1 MKNIVIFGPPGAGK
15 GTQSENIIKEF
26 KLTHIS
32 TGDILRHEVSENTEL
47 GKKAKKIMDKG
58 NLVSDDI
65 VIGMIKNK
73 IQQSQKSK
81 GFIFDGFPRTIK
93 QAENLDNLMKV
104 LNMKINKMISLEVN
118 EEELIKRLLI
128 RGQNSGR
135 SDDKNQNIIENRI
148 KEYNQKTLPI
158 KEYYKTQNK
167 LDVVNGIGSISD
179 IFKEIKN
186 IIQNL

>member
-1 MKNIVIFGPPGAGK
+1 
-15 GTQSENIIKEF
+15 
-26 KLTHIS
+26 
-32 TGDILRHEVSENTEL
+32 
-47 GKKAKKIMDKG
+47 
-58 NLVSDDI
+58 
-65 VIGMIKNK
+65 
-73 IQQSQKSK
+73 
-81 GFIFDGFPRTIK
+81 
-93 QAENLDNLMKV
+93 
-104 LNMKINKMISLEVN
+104 MISLEVN

-167 LDVVNGIGSISD
+167 LNVINGIGSISD